1 MEKHIYLKP
10 TDSLSTCR
18 SKVKCHKI
26 DHLQGNGQ
34 ANGQWVE
41 EGEEH
46 SPGKHICVMRAV
58 CVLDASQ
65 TSRRKLFIKH
75 FRHLGNGMLQDAVP
89 RDDRHIDG
97 HQISYKPPFPCTA
110 ATHVCVCVSVCPVL
124 CWTNKRVISTTSS
137 VTDGKPFCALQKP
150 TPLSDLMM
158 PLVSCYLP
166 ERKYELKRKC
176 ETRKFGQA
184 TMVDD
189 VV

>member
-41 EGEEH
+41 EGEG
-46 SPGKHICVMRAV
+46 PGKHICVMRAV
-58 CVLDASQ
+58 CVLDARQ

-75 FRHLGNGMLQDAVP
+75 FRHLGNGKLQDAVP

-110 ATHVCVCVSVCPVL
+110 ATHVCVCVPRSL
-124 CWTNKRVISTTSS
+124 SDKQTRYQHHIIGNRWQ
-137 VTDGKPFCALQKP
+137 PFCALHKTDP
-150 TPLSDLMM
+150 NLMM

-189 VV
+189 VL